1 MTQSAP
7 KHSLPGHNTQARLL
21 ETAERLFANNG
32 IDGVSLNRIRTE
44 AKARNSSALQYYF
57 GSKKVLIESTLA
69 YRMSAINVRR
79 HQMLEALSD
88 QDREQ
93 KIRLVVHALII
104 PFAEKISSAAGETC
118 YVRFVAQVYSHP
130 DLSIASL
137 FHNRHAS
144 GLRKAIQ
151 LLNEL
156 LSQLPQRI
164 REQRIQL
171 LQSLSVHALAD
182 LERNITSG
190 KGPESPSEL
199 HGFVAGLIQVAVAG
213 LLAPVE
219 QEFTPNLALNTP
231 DQEASS

>member
-1 MTQSAP
+1 MTRSLSSR
-7 KHSLPGHNTQARLL
+7 SLPGHSTQTRLL

-32 IDGVSLNRIRTE
+32 IDGVSLNRVRTE
-44 AKARNSSALQYYF
+44 AKVRNGSALQYHF
-57 GSKKVLIESTLA
+57 GSKKALIESILA
-69 YRMSAINVRR
+69 YRMSAINERR
-79 HQMLEALSD
+79 HQMLEALGD

-93 KIRLVVHALII
+93 KIRLVVRALII
-104 PFAEKISSAAGETC
+104 PLAEKISSAAGETC

-137 FHNRHAS
+137 FHNRNAS
-144 GLRKAIQ
+144 GLRKAMQ

-156 LSQLPQRI
+156 LSELPQNL

-190 KGPESPSEL
+190 KGPASPAEL
-199 HGFVAGLIQVAVAG
+199 HGFIAGLIQVAVAG
-213 LLAPVE
+213 LLAPAE
-219 QEFTPNLALNTP
+219 QDRPPDPASNTP
-231 DQEASS
+231 